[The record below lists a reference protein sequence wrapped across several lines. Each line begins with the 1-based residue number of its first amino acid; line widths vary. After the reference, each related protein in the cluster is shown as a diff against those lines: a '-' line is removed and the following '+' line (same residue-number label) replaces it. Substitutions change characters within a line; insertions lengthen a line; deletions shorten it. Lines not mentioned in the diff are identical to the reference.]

1 MNLGHQLES
10 KAIAGY
16 QKILINLLFGTQN
29 ICLATRYL
37 KKKTLMMKEHKT

>member
-16 QKILINLLFGTQN
+16 QEILINLIFGTQN
-29 ICLATRYL
+29 ICLATRF
-37 KKKTLMMKEHKT
+37 KKKKPL